1 MKRDTIV
8 VIPMAGLGDR
18 FKKAGY
24 EKPKPFIDVG
34 GQKMINKCHGVC
46 TDYPFLF
53 ERMLIN

>member
-1 MKRDTIV
+1 
-8 VIPMAGLGDR
+8 MAGLGDR

-34 GQKMINKCHGVC
+34 GQKMINKCYGVC